1 MTRVVRKTRIGPG
14 ETPLQSEDGVEPGAA
29 AATTDRPPK
38 TPSTKRAI
46 RYYAE
51 DAWLP
56 AKM

>member
-1 MTRVVRKTRIGPG
+1 MGDSQGGGGKGG
-14 ETPLQSEDGVEPGAA
+14 WGAKNGVEPGAA
-29 AATTDRPPK
+29 AARTDRPPK
-38 TPSTKRAI
+38 TPSTKRLI